1 VKTLPDSPNMGH
13 LRQQAKDVLV
23 RLRSTR
29 PDATLSDAQ
38 AVIAEKHGFR
48 TWIAL
53 KEEVDHRNA
62 SPRHAPAG
70 VAEALAHVFDLG
82 TPTGPLVS
90 VERQWAGQA
99 WSLST
104 DRGRWLARELFDW
117 YDGGDRE
124 VEVML
129 SEAAAAAGIETPRSK
144 RSRNGAVIDAIE
156 AGEGRTRW
164 RVFEW
169 MSLGP
174 MPTTPV
180 DVKHAAA
187 AGAVIGRVHALALPP
202 PRRVDAWLRCRRE
215 EAKWWDLHDAA
226 ARAAVPWADA
236 FAAAI
241 PAIVD
246 VSTVIDSV
254 DPNDAAVLS
263 ACHYAPDAFRTAG
276 DDLVFVT
283 WEYAGAM
290 PPRWDLGHALARW
303 SAGVNADDVNEP
315 AALALLEAYRAEAR
329 DVDVGQLDLGIF
341 SADISAALNW
351 TASRINIALTAG
363 DSAQRAAAE
372 REISH
377 LLAAPPS
384 RLRYGRILDVV
395 TR

>member
-1 VKTLPDSPNMGH
+1 MKTLPDSPNMGH

-23 RLRSTR
+23 HLRSTR

-38 AVIAEKHGFR
+38 AVIAEKHGFH
-48 TWIAL
+48 TWTAL
-53 KEEVDHRNA
+53 KDEVDRRNA
-62 SPRHAPAG
+62 SPRQAPAG
-70 VAEALAHVFDLG
+70 VAEDLAEVFDLG
-82 TPTGPLVS
+82 TPIGPLVA

-124 VEVML
+124 VEVAL
-129 SEAAAAAGIETPRSK
+129 SEAAAAAGIKTPRSK
-144 RSRNGAVIDAIE
+144 RSRSGAVIDAID
-156 AGEGRTRW
+156 AGHGHARW

-174 MPTTPV
+174 MPIPPV

-187 AGAVIGRVHALALPP
+187 AGAIVGRVHALALPP
-202 PRRVDAWLRCRRE
+202 PGRVQAWLRCRRD

-226 ARAAVPWADA
+226 ARAAVPWAEA
-236 FAAAI
+236 LAAAI

-246 VSTVIDSV
+246 VSTVIDSG

-303 SAGVNADDVNEP
+303 SAGVNAEEVNAV
-315 AALALLEAYRAEAR
+315 AARALLEAYRAGAP
-329 DVDVGQLDLGIF
+329 DVAMGALDLGIF
-341 SADISAALNW
+341 SADISAVLNW
-351 TASRINIALTAG
+351 TASRINIALNA
-363 DSAQRAAAE
+363 DDPVARAAAE
-372 REISH
+372 REIPE
-377 LLAAPPS
+377 LLAVPPS
-384 RLRYGRILDVV
+384 RLRYERILDVV
-395 TR
+395 AR